1 MGNAGM
7 TPRSPLGQSAEDYL
21 KSVYKLAREH
31 PVVIPSQVAD
41 HLGISAAAV
50 TKMVKRLE
58 EMNLIRY
65 SRRQGI
71 RLTSAGEKIALRVI
85 RHHRLIELYLIEALQ
100 FTWDQV
106 HEEAER
112 LEHVI
117 SESFEDKIDAFLGFP
132 TRDPHGAPIP
142 GKDGRIEHT
151 RSRRLADLEPGQGGI
166 IQQVNNDDPAL
177 LRYMGELG
185 LYPGVEVIL
194 IARDP
199 FGGPYRIRIGGR
211 QHVIGPEVA
220 RNVFISI

>member
-1 MGNAGM
+1 M
-7 TPRSPLGQSAEDYL
+7 TPSSLLGQAAEDYL

-31 PVVIPSQVAD
+31 PVVIPSLVAGQ
-41 HLGISAAAV
+41 LGISPAAV
-50 TKMVKRLE
+50 TKMVKRLG

-71 RLTSAGEKIALRVI
+71 RLTSTGEKIALRVI
-85 RHHRLIELYLIEALQ
+85 RHHRLIELYLIEALH

-117 SESFEDKIDAFLGFP
+117 SESFEDKIDAYLGFP

-142 GKDGRIEHT
+142 GKDGWVENT
-151 RSRRLADLEPGQGGI
+151 RSRRLAELKPGQRGI
-166 IQQVNNDDPAL
+166 IQHVSNDDAAM
-177 LRYMGELG
+177 LRYMGEMG
-185 LYPGVEVIL
+185 LFPGVEVVL

-199 FGGPYRIRIGGR
+199 FGGPYRVQIGGQ
-211 QHVIGPEVA
+211 QHAIGPEVA